1 MQGDIVWNCELI
13 FLLKGNLSDNGV
25 RIRMMIMLGVGLG
38 KGDGWKCMEGYEGV
52 GSSRV
57 LIMFLALSASCPD
70 VFTL

>member
-1 MQGDIVWNCELI
+1 
-13 FLLKGNLSDNGV
+13 
-25 RIRMMIMLGVGLG
+25 MMIMLGVGLG